1 LHHKKRSIYQV
12 EAVKKFLSDHR
23 IDVGLSIESSGIF
36 MRIPWD
42 ERTRTN
48 VQVSEDSLVTLASAY
63 LESHIEMSRRN
74 VHRVIVSL
82 FWVIDTKEFAENIL
96 AIGEVL
102 VIRLQSQL
110 DIKVVILIIWN
121 TESIPFEHLTV
132 AHAAI
137 AQEHLRALGK
147 PV

>member
-1 LHHKKRSIYQV
+1 MHHKKRSIYQV

-74 VHRVIVSL
+74 VTCPANKERGALPSGIVNGAQLPQYSE
-82 FWVIDTKEFAENIL
+82 TRFAVKHIRIEIL
-96 AIGEVL
+96 
-102 VIRLQSQL
+102 R
-110 DIKVVILIIWN
+110 
-121 TESIPFEHLTV
+121 
-132 AHAAI
+132 
-137 AQEHLRALGK
+137 
-147 PV
+147 